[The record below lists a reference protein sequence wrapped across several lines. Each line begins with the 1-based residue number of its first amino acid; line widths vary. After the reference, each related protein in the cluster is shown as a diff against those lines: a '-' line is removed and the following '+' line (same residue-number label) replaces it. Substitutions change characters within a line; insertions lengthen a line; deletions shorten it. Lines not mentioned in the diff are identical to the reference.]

1 VYTFTAKPV
10 PKEILDGTHAVQ
22 KKKELPLT
30 EPVTPACLKKS
41 KVYAVS
47 LNVSNVI

>member
-10 PKEILDGTHAVQ
+10 PKEILEGTQGVR

-41 KVYAVS
+41 KVYVIS
-47 LNVSNVI
+47 LDVRNVI